1 MLQRLFLY
9 ATLGVLLD
17 ALGHQWNTTE
27 FWCFLGLFW
36 AADRLSHMEGYR
48 DAVLGMLEML
58 QSHRSAVEALE
69 KKLKEMVNGNET
81 R

>member
-1 MLQRLFLY
+1 MLQRLVLY
-9 ATLGVLLD
+9 ATLGTLCS
-17 ALGHQWNTTE
+17 ALGHSWDTSE

-36 AADRLSHMEGYR
+36 CSDAVARREGYHE
-48 DAVLGMLEML
+48 AVLGMLEML

-69 KKLKEMVNGNET
+69 KKLKEIVNGSET